1 MVDVHVHGIGFW
13 SVCPV
18 IHGDTRTLIYVQPTL
33 QGVEAVDALLEA
45 TPETPSYMIGLREN
59 SIIRIPLMEA
69 VAQTKA
75 VADAI
80 EQKDFEKAM
89 SYRDPEFVEALEGF
103 VAVSALDHHKKLP
116 KEKVPNLDMNTPRVW
131 KLNDFFLFFSEDAS
145 SYHAVSVQ

>member
-1 MVDVHVHGIGFW
+1 M
-13 SVCPV
+13 
-18 IHGDTRTLIYVQPTL
+18 YNQPTL

-45 TPETPSYMIGLREN
+45 TPETPSYMIGTQEN
-59 SIIRIPLMEA
+59 TITRIPLMEA
-69 VAQTKA
+69 VAQTKK

-116 KEKVPNLDMNTPRVW
+116 KEKVLSFNMDNPRTR
-131 KLNDFFLFFSEDAS
+131 KLNDLPSQRMRVAIM
-145 SYHAVSVQ
+145 Q